1 MADFGK
7 LNFSVSFNPTSAFPL
22 DARCYFTDYASAEA
36 AAATA
41 EEAGSTNTVY
51 YYGMRLLVDD
61 GETVTWYTIQ
71 RDNTLKQDA
80 ADGKSA
86 YQYAVDGGYEGTEEE
101 FATKL
106 AELMNGTS
114 TPGDDS
120 DEDDDNTIQ
129 GGTSDD
135 VAMGQASKA
144 VLVTEQTLTDEE
156 KAQARTNIGALS
168 ESDISETLLQR
179 LIAQQFSKFIV
190 IGQDEP
196 EYGPC
201 LWFDTNITV
210 PIYLVLDDFTD
221 GTVASAEVDNV
232 LYDVLNTD
240 NPSFADDGTVVLTI
254 SE

>member
-1 MADFGK
+1 MGK
-7 LNFSVSFNPTSAFPL
+7 VVIFSAPS
-22 DARCYFTDYASAEA
+22 
-36 AAATA
+36 
-41 EEAGSTNTVY
+41 GSGKTTIVK
-51 YYGMRLLVDD
+51 RLLERYAEFEFSISATSRAPRGAEQHGVDYYFLSQEEFAAKVASLVKPDSGFGD
-61 GETVTWYTIQ
+61 GETVWPPVT
-71 RDNTLKQDA
+71 
-80 ADGKSA
+80 
-86 YQYAVDGGYEGTEEE
+86 
-101 FATKL
+101 
-106 AELMNGTS
+106 
-114 TPGDDS
+114 DDP
-120 DEDDDNTIQ
+120 
-129 GGTSDD
+129 
-135 VAMGQASKA
+135 AMGQASKA

-210 PIYLVLDDFTD
+210 PVYLVLDDFTD

>member
-7 LNFSVSFNPTSAFPL
+7 LNYSVSFNPTSAFPL
-22 DARCYFTDYASAEA
+22 DARRYFTDYASAEA

-51 YYGMRLLVDD
+51 YYGMRLLVYD
-61 GETVTWYTIQ
+61 GETAKWYTIQ
-71 RDNTLKQDA
+71 PDKTLLS
-80 ADGKSA
+80 DGKSA
-86 YQYAVDGGYEGTEEE
+86 YQYAIDGGYEGTEEE
-101 FATKL
+101 FAAKL
-106 AELMNGTS
+106 ASLVKTDSGF
-114 TPGDDS
+114 GDG
-120 DEDDDNTIQ
+120 ETVWPPVTDDP
-129 GGTSDD
+129 
-135 VAMGQASKA
+135 AMGQASKA